1 MQLIEKAIV
10 NTADGHTVGH
20 ITHVVLDPATKKATH
35 VVVRHGPIFPE
46 ERVIPITL
54 ILTST
59 LNGVNLSVGMDEL
72 HTLPEFEESC
82 FVAVELPEVTEL
94 AALAGIMGGWLYF
107 YPPPD
112 HPMDTHKSMEHPHRV
127 IRRYVESTK
136 QNIPEGEIA
145 LKEGA
150 HVISADYHRV
160 GHIESVLVDSDT
172 GYITHF
178 LISKGVLLKGRKLV
192 PVSWIGSLGENEVY
206 LSVDLAL
213 LERLPL
219 YR

>member
-1 MQLIEKAIV
+1 MQLIENALV
-10 NTADGHTVGH
+10 NTADGHTIGH
-20 ITHVVLDPATKKATH
+20 ITHIVLDPATKKATH
-35 VVVRHGPIFPE
+35 IVVRHGTIFPE
-46 ERVIPITL
+46 ERVVPLEL
-54 ILTST
+54 IQDST
-59 LNGVNLSVGMDEL
+59 LSGMNLSVGIDEL
-72 HTLPEFEESC
+72 HKLPKFEESC
-82 FVAVELPEVTEL
+82 FVAVELPEVNEL

-112 HPMDTHKSMEHPHRV
+112 HPIGTHQAMEHSHRV
-127 IRRYVESTK
+127 MRRYVESTI

-150 HVISADYHRV
+150 HVTSSDQHRV
-160 GHIESVLVDSDT
+160 GHIESVLVDSET
-172 GYITHF
+172 GYITHL

-192 PVSWIGSLGENEVY
+192 PVSWIGGLDENEVH
-206 LSVDLAL
+206 LSVNLAL